1 MPLSTEE
8 KIQDWLRFVQ
18 RLGQTDR
25 PQDVAHA
32 VIHEG
37 IRAIGADGGFMSLL
51 SPSRTE
57 LTFAGSYA
65 YAPEAV
71 AFLKSVPL
79 TAQFPFVIAFTR
91 REALFLESLE
101 QARQDYPDLVPH
113 IQNFHGSVVDL
124 PLVVGDEALGVLVLS
139 FAQARSFTA
148 YERVFLRVLAAQC
161 AQALQR
167 SGALHQERRAR
178 EQAEALQE
186 QFAFLAAATQTL
198 TTSLDLQATLD
209 ALTRLAVPRLADWC
223 AVFLPRGTQLVPVA
237 VAHEDPARV
246 PLVRQF
252 TDHYPVVIEA
262 SGGLGEVYRSGTPQL
277 VPTVTEELL
286 RAAGADEA
294 YLRSVRALQIH
305 SMLHVPLTAHG
316 RTAGVL
322 SLATSDAA
330 RTFSEADLT
339 VVQDVARRAALA
351 VENAH
356 LYATLQEEL
365 AERRRA
371 QQAVTDLNAQL
382 ERRVEERTQALAMAN
397 ANMEAFT
404 YTASHDL
411 RTPVRHVRSFA
422 DLLQRRLGD
431 ADPRALQLLQQIQ
444 EAASRMD
451 ELTQGLLD
459 LARVTSMDL
468 DFRPVDLG
476 PLMQKVIEG
485 QAPDIGPR
493 QVQWMVGALPV
504 VQGDERLI
512 RQVFENLVGN
522 AVKYTRD
529 RAEARIEV
537 HAEQT
542 STEVV
547 VKVAD
552 NGVGFDP
559 RWAGKLFGVFQR
571 LNPADGFE
579 GTGVGLA
586 TVQRIMHRHGGRVWA
601 DGVPGGGAT
610 FCVAFPRTPVTAD
623 PAP

>member
-8 KIQDWLRFVQ
+8 KIQDWLQFVQ
-18 RLGQTDR
+18 GLGQTDR
-25 PQDVAHA
+25 PQAVAHA

-51 SPSRTE
+51 SPARTE

-65 YAPEAV
+65 YAPQAV
-71 AFLKSVPL
+71 TFLKSVPL
-79 TAQFPFVIAFTR
+79 TAQFPFVIAFNR

-101 QARQDYPDLVPH
+101 QARQDYPDLIPH

-139 FAQARSFTA
+139 FQEARLFTP

-167 SGALHQERRAR
+167 SGALHQERQAR
-178 EQAEALQE
+178 QQAEALQE

-198 TTSLDLQATLD
+198 TTSLDLQVTLD

-223 AVFLPRGTQLVPVA
+223 AVFLPRGEQLEPVA
-237 VAHEDPARV
+237 VAHEDPDRV

-262 SGGLGEVYRSGTPQL
+262 SGGLGQVYRTGTPQL
-277 VPTVTEELL
+277 VPAVTEAML
-286 RAAGADEA
+286 RATGADES
-294 YLRSVRALQIH
+294 YLRSVGALQIH
-305 SMLHVPLTAHG
+305 SMLHVPLTAHD
-316 RTAGVL
+316 RTVGVL
-322 SLATSDAA
+322 SLASSDPA
-330 RTFSEADLT
+330 RTFSEADVP
-339 VVQDVARRAALA
+339 VVLDVARRAALA

-356 LYATLQEEL
+356 LYSALQEEL
-365 AERRRA
+365 AERKRA

-382 ERRVEERTQALAMAN
+382 ERRVEERTQALAVAN

-404 YTASHDL
+404 YSASHDL

-422 DLLQRRLGD
+422 DLLQRRLSD

-444 EAASRMD
+444 EAAGRMD

-468 DFRPVDLG
+468 DFRPVDLHA
-476 PLMQKVIEG
+476 LMQKVIAN

-493 QVQWMVGALPV
+493 RVQWTVGALPV
-504 VQGDERLI
+504 VHGDGRLI

-522 AVKYTRD
+522 AVKYTRG
-529 RAEARIEV
+529 RAEARIELR
-537 HAEQT
+537 AEET
-542 STEVV
+542 PTEVV

-610 FCVAFPRTPVTAD
+610 FCVAFPRPPVTAD
-623 PAP
+623 PAA